1 MDAELEQQTK
11 QKMEAAVE
19 HLVNA
24 LSRVRAGRAS
34 IAMLD
39 HINVNYHGAPSPLQ
53 HVATLATPES
63 RLITIQPWDPSLIKE
78 IERSITMSDLN
89 LNPTNDGKTIRLPIP
104 PLSEDRRKDLVKVL
118 KKYGEDAKV
127 QLRKIRHETNDVLRQ
142 QHNLTHQHK
151 NETLSDDEWKSAEA
165 EVQKLTDT
173 YIERAQKLM
182 KKKEDEVLEI

>member
-1 MDAELEQQTK
+1 MDAELEQQT
-11 QKMEAAVE
+11 QEKMDAAVE

-24 LSRVRAGRAS
+24 LSRIRAGRAS

-39 HINVNYHGAPSPLQ
+39 HIKVSYHGAPSPLQ

-78 IERSITMSDLN
+78 IERSITTSDLN

-104 PLSEDRRKDLVKVL
+104 PLSEDRRKDLVKLL
-118 KKYGEDAKV
+118 KKYGEEAKV
-127 QLRKIRHETNDVLRQ
+127 QLRSVRHETNDALRQ

-151 NETLSDDEWKSAEA
+151 EATLSDDEWKKAEA
-165 EVQKLTDT
+165 KVQKLTDA
-173 YIERAQKLM
+173 YIAKIQDLM
-182 KKKEDEVLEI
+182 KKKEEEVLEI

>member
-1 MDAELEQQTK
+1 MDPEFEQQTK

-39 HINVNYHGAPSPLQ
+39 HIKVNYHGAPSPLQ

-78 IERSITMSDLN
+78 IERSITTSDLN
-89 LNPTNDGKTIRLPIP
+89 LNPTNDGKIIRLPIP
-104 PLSEDRRKDLVKVL
+104 PLSEDRRKDLVKLL
-118 KKYGEDAKV
+118 KKYGEEAKV
-127 QLRKIRHETNDVLRQ
+127 QLRSVRHETNEQLRQ

-151 NETLSDDEWKSAEA
+151 EASLSDDEWKKAEA
-165 EVQKLTDT
+165 DVQKLTDS
-173 YIERAQKLM
+173 YIAKVQDLM
-182 KKKEDEVLEI
+182 KKKEEEVLEI

>member
-11 QKMEAAVE
+11 KKMDAAVE
-19 HLVNA
+19 HMVNA
-24 LSRVRAGRAS
+24 LSRIRAGRAS

-39 HINVNYHGAPSPLQ
+39 HIKVSSHGVASPLQ

-89 LNPTNDGKTIRLPIP
+89 LNPTNDGKIIRLPIP
-104 PLSEDRRKDLVKVL
+104 PLSEDRRKDLVKLL
-118 KKYGEDAKV
+118 KKYGEEAKV
-127 QLRKIRHETNDVLRQ
+127 QLRKIRHEANDVLRQ

-151 NETLSDDEWKSAEA
+151 EEPLSDDEWKKSESD
-165 EVQKLTDT
+165 VQKLTDLF
-173 YIERAQKLM
+173 IEKVQNLM
-182 KKKEDEVLEI
+182 KKKETEILEI